1 MPRIDVPVLHRG
13 LRPLFRVALC
23 SQLLWPLL
31 ALADTPYDEMVRDA
45 RAGHYT
51 PALTVLR
58 QVPPGQASDGQISDH
73 LQIASWAGFDAE
85 VIKVYE
91 TQGRDRVLP
100 VQALTATARAY
111 RNLKRWDQATEVYN
125 KALAREPDNADLQ
138 LGLALT
144 QADAGK
150 PDEAVTRAKALVAA
164 KPDDPSA
171 ASPWAMPSVAPANS
185 TTRCSNSIR
194 RLSAPATNRKWPA
207 NTWLP
212 CKRPVCQNQRCVW
225 PDSGR
230 G

>member
-23 SQLLWPLL
+23 SQLLWPAL
-31 ALADTPYDEMVRDA
+31 AFADTPYDQMVRDA
-45 RAGHYT
+45 RAGQYT

-58 QVPPGQASDGQISDH
+58 QVPPGQSTTGQVSDH
-73 LQIASWAGFDAE
+73 LQIASWAGLDAE
-85 VIKVYE
+85 VVQVYE

-111 RNLKRWDQATEVYN
+111 RNLKRWDQATQVYN
-125 KALAREPDNADLQ
+125 KALALEPDNADLQ

-164 KPDDPSA
+164 RPDDPA
-171 ASPWAMPSVAPANS
+171 
-185 TTRCSNSIR
+185 R
-194 RLSAPATNRKWPA
+194 RLALGYALTRDNKPYDALFEYDQAFIRAGSKPQVAREYVVALQRRVCRSRRCAWPINAP
-207 NTWLP
+207 
-212 CKRPVCQNQRCVW
+212 
-225 PDSGR
+225 G
-230 G
+230 